1 VSLHVRNDVLNPRP
15 VPARA
20 GIGLRAEHH
29 SAVIARRPDVGWLEV
44 HAENHFASAGA
55 AHAALEALRP
65 DYPLSLH
72 GVGLS
77 LGGTDPLDRE
87 HLAQLAAA
95 IRRYQPALV
104 SEHLCWGVVGGRH
117 TNDLLPM
124 PHTYEA
130 LRHVAARIAAAED
143 ALGVPL
149 LIENVSS
156 YLAFRD
162 ADMSEWEFLA
172 TLARETGCR
181 LLLDVNNVYVSAR
194 NHGFDAL
201 EYLDALPRDSV
212 REIHLAGHST
222 RRGDLGRIGEPFPEF
237 LRAGFGAGEYAWL
250 PDIATLEWALQTVAI
265 APSVPGP
272 ALTQL
277 ADIAPHRFQDLVF
290 EPNPATR
297 LVESRFPIV
306 RIWQTNQPGA
316 QPESV
321 DLDAGGDR
329 VLVRRRGHD
338 LEFVRLDAADFTFAR
353 MLARRTPLGLATDA
367 SLAVDPR
374 FDLGRALTSLTL
386 AGAFARVELPN

>member
-222 RRGDLGRIGEPFPEF
+222 RRVGDREMLIDTHDNLVCEDVWSLYSAAIARFGRQPTLIEWDSALPPLEV
-237 LRAGFGAGEYAWL
+237 LVAEAHRADRIAGE
-250 PDIATLEWALQTVAI
+250 TLAI
-265 APSVPGP
+265 A
-272 ALTQL
+272 A
-277 ADIAPHRFQDLVF
+277 
-290 EPNPATR
+290 
-297 LVESRFPIV
+297 
-306 RIWQTNQPGA
+306 
-316 QPESV
+316 
-321 DLDAGGDR
+321 
-329 VLVRRRGHD
+329 
-338 LEFVRLDAADFTFAR
+338 
-353 MLARRTPLGLATDA
+353 
-367 SLAVDPR
+367 
-374 FDLGRALTSLTL
+374 
-386 AGAFARVELPN
+386 